1 MSVTKM
7 IMLRAELDR
16 ANNAL
21 EAKDQEIAAL
31 GTLIK
36 STDKDSQTVRDEVIT
51 MVAESLAKDQRI
63 AELEAALRDFP
74 TIAKSAPALIKRI
87 KTEFLPR
94 RRKLLEASEDTRKEA
109 PE

>member
-1 MSVTKM
+1 MSDLINRLSDLCKSLDAGNNSISFSAVMTL
-7 IMLRAELDR
+7 LRES
-16 ANNAL
+16 
-21 EAKDQEIAAL
+21 IH
-31 GTLIK
+31 TLI
-36 STDKDSQTVRDEVIT
+36 
-51 MVAESLAKDQRI
+51 AKDQRI